1 MPRPEGPFERLL
13 RQRPQRDPAP
23 IIIGGTI
30 AFLAIVIVLVFV
42 FSSVLGGGG
51 GDKASGG
58 VANAGNGSQCSN
70 STEGVKT
77 CLATMPA
84 LPPGLTAASRFFQ
97 IETEEPGV
105 GATLSLPLL
114 ETTQV
119 DTGLGFYTYVGKL
132 WQRVQDV
139 TLQNGGTLASGNLS
153 PLPANLAVLKVGAQ
167 TYTVAASL
175 PRGTTLHADA
185 GRVQIISPRD
195 YTPLSDGTVQG
206 TGTDVGHPQGTLV
219 IPTIVGSGTDT
230 ASVVNDILASE
241 TLRATHVQQIVT
253 LVQSKGLDG
262 IDLEYSSV
270 DVNSGTQFTS
280 FVTALSGELHRINK
294 KLILTLP
301 PPTNQRS
308 PYEWDKLGEQADYIK
323 VLPIADPVS
332 YWATMPNALSQ
343 IVQQMD
349 PHKVLLVISP
359 FSIQGSSGQS
369 QPVGYLQAMVL
380 ASTAVIRD
388 PSNPEDIKPG
398 TVVKLVAKN
407 LDDSEGATSM
417 AWDEDSLTV
426 SFALGGTERQRI
438 YVENSYSVSFKLEL
452 VQSYGLGGL
461 AVSDG
466 SAESDVANV
475 WPTVRALVT
484 SGTVSLVRPN
494 DLMLQVSWQSPDAS
508 VVTEPGATNATWTPH
523 ASGEQHVELIV
534 SDGERRF
541 GQQLTI
547 NVGQGDTTTS
557 PSPIQ
562 SFAPT
567 ETTSPTPTT
576 SASVTPTPSG
586 SARVEVGNV
595 AEGDDAGS
603 TYSNSEIVSPGSDV
617 THLITIDNDSDVP
630 VTVTSLI
637 DDVYSGVTCETQGGG
652 DIIGTV
658 LAADDGD
665 APRGF
670 GNLDGGA
677 DEIYCTFVGAAPEGS
692 GTPLTD
698 NVSVIV
704 EDDDGNTGTDVDG
717 TTVTTS

>member
-51 GDKASGG
+51 SDTPSGG
-58 VANAGNGSQCSN
+58 VANGGNGSQCSN
-70 STEGVKT
+70 SQQGVKT

-97 IETEEPGV
+97 IETDSPGV

-114 ETTQV
+114 DTTQV

-185 GRVQIISPRD
+185 GQVQIVSPRD

-262 IDLEYSSV
+262 VDLEYSSV

-280 FVTALSGELHRINK
+280 FATALAGELHRINK

-343 IVQQMD
+343 IVQQVD
-349 PHKVLLVISP
+349 PHKILLVISP

-407 LDDSEGATSM
+407 LDDSEGATPM

-438 YVENSYSVSFKLEL
+438 YIENSYSVSFKLEL

-523 ASGEQHVELIV
+523 AAGEQHVELIV

-547 NVGQGDTTTS
+547 NVGQGGTTTS

-567 ETTSPTPTT
+567 ETASPTPTT

-586 SARVEVGNV
+586 LVRVEVGNI
-595 AEGDDAGS
+595 AEGDDPGS
-603 TYSNSEIVSPGSDV
+603 TYSNSEVVSPGSDV

-630 VTVTSLI
+630 VTVTSLL
-637 DDVYSGVTCETQGGG
+637 DDKYPGVTCKTQGGEN
-652 DIIGTV
+652 IIGTV

-665 APRGF
+665 ASRGI

-677 DEIYCTFVGAAPEGS
+677 DEIYCTFVKAAPEDS
-692 GTPLTD
+692 GATLSD

-704 EDDDGNTGTDVDG
+704 EDDGGHTGTDVDG
-717 TTVTTS
+717 TTVITS